1 MLQIVSS
8 SKLVQPAGPLPPQH
22 KSTDRRSPAPPDLTP
37 ERPDP
42 PPAAMEWATVQHL
55 DLRHAGG
62 RRGASARPLQP
73 HAAAFRASQAIVAVA
88 IGTHV
93 VEFDALTGSKIASI
107 DLGARVVRMA
117 YSPTASHIVIAILED
132 ATIRSCDFATE
143 QTLVLHSPEKKTDHV
158 SIDTEVHLALT
169 PLEPIVFFGFHK
181 RMSVTVVG
189 TVEGGRPPTKIKTD
203 LKKPVVNLAC
213 HPRLP
218 VLYVAYAE
226 GLIRAYNIQ
235 TYVVHYTLQLAVD
248 STIKLVG
255 AGAFGFH
262 PTLEWIFIGDRGGT
276 LLAWDVSTERPSMIG
291 ITQAGSQPITSVS
304 WLPTLRLLVTISKDG
319 ALQVWKTRVI
329 INPNRQP
336 METHFFEHAA
346 IETMDITKI
355 LTLQGGEAVYPLPR
369 IRNLAVHPKF
379 NLAAVIFADMSGTE
393 AAKNKAAYTREGRRQ
408 LFAVLQGARGS
419 TAAVLKEKLLA
430 LGSSGILAEHQLQAQ
445 LQEQHLKGQSQLTI
459 SDIARKAFLHSHF
472 MEGHAKSGPISRLP
486 LITISDSGNLLRDV
500 PVCQPFHLE
509 LNFFNQENR
518 VVQYPVRAFYLDG
531 FNLMAHN
538 LSSGADNL
546 YKKLYS
552 TIPSNMECHPKNIV
566 YSPKQHMF
574 LVVFELSGPNG
585 VAHEVVLYW
594 EQTDLQTVNSKGSS
608 IKGRDAAFLGPDDN
622 QYAILEEDRT
632 SLNLFNLKAVATKEA
647 LENNAAVLE
656 ENTFADNVTNPTER
670 QGPMQF
676 TFESEVDR
684 IFSAPLESTMLYVI
698 SGKHIGLAKLLQGY
712 RLSADNGVSITTKTE
727 GKKFIKLKPNESVL
741 QVHWQ
746 TTLRGPVVGILTT
759 QRVMIAS
766 ADLDILS
773 SSSTKYDRGL
783 PSYRSMLWVGPALIF
798 SSATAISMLGW
809 DNKVRSILSTSF
821 PRSVLLG
828 ALNDR
833 LLLVNPTDINPRQK
847 KGVEIR
853 SCLIGLLEPLLIG
866 FATMQQYFE
875 QKLDLSEVLYQI
887 TSRFDSLRVTPR
899 SLDILAKGPPV
910 CGDLAVS
917 LSQAGPQFT
926 QIMRCNYAIKALRF
940 STALSILK
948 DEFLRSRDYP
958 QCPPTSHL
966 FQRFRELGYACIK
979 YGQFDS
985 AKETF
990 EVISD
995 HESMLDLF
1003 ICHLNPSALRRLSQK
1018 LEESATD
1025 SELRRYLERIL
1036 RVRST
1041 GWTQGVFANFAAESM
1056 VPKGPEWAG
1065 GNWEIKTPTNMK
1077 SIPQWEL
1084 AGEVMPYMKTTDAGI
1099 PSVTADHIGVY
1110 LGVMKGRGTVVEVSE
1125 KSLVKAIAAASGDNA
1140 RPASSESTQK
1150 NVANA
1155 GGDSVG
1161 DTLARQLG
1169 VQIASADEQ
1178 AKAAEEFKKT
1188 LYGVVDGGSS
1198 DEDEST
1204 SKTKKIHIRIRD
1216 KPAASTVDVN
1226 KLKEATKQLG
1236 LGPPITRTRSL
1247 SGRPQELN
1255 QAPMQPPGLAPP
1267 AGPAIPNAAV
1277 DLFGTNALV
1286 EPQASSGATC
1296 PVIGGMGVTAGP
1308 IPEDFFQNTIPSQ
1321 QLAARLPPPG
1331 IILSRIAQPAP
1342 GMSAVRPVH
1351 NQNMMANVGLPDGG
1365 VPPQAPMQQ
1374 AQFPQQPGM
1383 PMDPIS
1389 LPDGGVPPQSQPL
1402 PSQPQALPPQ
1412 PHGFQP
1418 AIPAM
1423 SQPIDLSALEGPG
1436 QGKQAP
1442 RPPAPTAVRPGQV
1455 PRGAPAAECYKMGL
1469 AHLEQNQLTDALSCL
1484 DEAFLALAKDQSR
1497 EADIKAQATIC
1508 AQYKI
1513 AVALLQEIARLQRVQ
1528 GAGALS
1534 AKEEMARL
1542 SRHLASLP
1550 IQAKHRINCIR
1561 TAIKRNMEVQNFAYA
1576 KQMLDLLYSK
1586 APPSKQDELKSLIDM
1601 CVQRGLTN
1609 KSIDPFEDPSQ
1620 FCAVTLSR
1628 LSTIG
1633 HDVCDLCGAKFS
1645 ALSAPGCVICG
1656 MGSIKRSDALAGPVP
1671 SPFG

>member
-1 MLQIVSS
+1 MGDREGLRPGKFGSGW
-8 SKLVQPAGPLPPQH
+8 QPNKPLMPEQ
-22 KSTDRRSPAPPDLTP
+22 SRSGAP
-37 ERPDP
+37 
-42 PPAAMEWATVQHL
+42 MEWTTVQHL
-55 DLRHAGG
+55 DLRHSGG
-62 RRGASARPLQP
+62 RRGASARPMQP
-73 HAAAFRASQAIVAVA
+73 HAAAFRSSQAIVAVA

-93 VEFDALTGSKIASI
+93 VEFDALSGSKIASI

-117 YSPTASHIVIAILED
+117 YSPTTSHVVIAILED

-189 TVEGGRPPTKIKTD
+189 TVDGGRPPTKIKTD
-203 LKKPVVNLAC
+203 LKKPIVNLAC

-235 TYVVHYTLQLAVD
+235 TYAVHYTLQLAVD
-248 STIKLVG
+248 STIKLIG

-262 PTLEWIFIGDRGGT
+262 PTLEWIFVGDRGGT

-291 ITQAGSQPITSVS
+291 ITQAGSHPITSVS

-336 METHFFEHAA
+336 METHFFERAA
-346 IETMDITKI
+346 VETMDITKI

-369 IRNLAVHPKF
+369 IKNLAVHPKF

-408 LFAVLQGARGS
+408 LFALLQGARGS

-459 SDIARKAFLHSHF
+459 SDVARKAFLHSHF
-472 MEGHAKSGPISRLP
+472 MEGHAQSGPIPRLP
-486 LITISDSGNLLRDV
+486 LVTISDSSNLLRDV

-509 LNFFNQENR
+509 LNFFNKETR

-552 TIPSNMECHPKNIV
+552 TIPSNVECHPTNMS
-566 YSPKQHMF
+566 YSPKQHLF
-574 LVVFELSGPNG
+574 LVVFELSGTNG
-585 VAHEVVLYW
+585 VVHEVVLYW

-608 IKGRDAAFLGPDDN
+608 IRGRDAAFLGPDDN

-632 SLNLFNLKAVATKEA
+632 GLNLFSLKAVATKEA

-656 ENTFADNVTNPTER
+656 ENTFADNAASATSTER
-670 QGPMQF
+670 QSPLQF

-684 IFSAPLESTMLYVI
+684 IFSSPLESTLLYVI

-712 RLSADNGVSITTKTE
+712 RLSADNGLSITTKTD
-727 GKKFIKLKPNESVL
+727 GKKFIKLKPNETVL
-741 QVHWQ
+741 QAHWQ
-746 TTLRGPVVGILTT
+746 TTLRGPVVGILTN
-759 QRVMIAS
+759 QRVLIAS

-773 SSSTKYDRGL
+773 SSSTKFDRGL

-853 SCLIGLLEPLLIG
+853 ACLVGLLEPLLIG
-866 FATMQQYFE
+866 FATMQQHFE

-887 TSRFDSLRVTPR
+887 TSRFDSLRITPR
-899 SLDILAKGPPV
+899 SLDILTKGPPV

-990 EVISD
+990 EVITD

-1003 ICHLNPSALRRLSQK
+1003 ICHLNPSALRRLAQK

-1065 GNWEIKTPTNMK
+1065 GNWEIKTPTNIK
-1077 SIPQWEL
+1077 NIPQWEL

-1099 PSVTADHIGVY
+1099 PSVVADHIGVY
-1110 LGVMKGRGTVVEVSE
+1110 LGVMKGRGNVVEVSE
-1125 KSLVKAIAAASGDNA
+1125 KSLVKAIAAASSENTQ
-1140 RPASSESTQK
+1140 PVSSASAEKSK
-1150 NVANA
+1150 AIPR
-1155 GGDSVG
+1155 GDSVG

-1169 VQIASADEQ
+1169 VQIASSDEQ
-1178 AKAAEEFKKT
+1178 AKAAEDFKKT
-1188 LYGVVDGGSS
+1188 LYGVVDDGSS

-1216 KPAASTVDVN
+1216 KPAAPTVDVN

-1236 LGPPITRTRSL
+1236 LGPPLSRTRSL
-1247 SGRPQELN
+1247 SGTPQDFN
-1255 QAPMQPPGLAPP
+1255 QAPTQPG
-1267 AGPAIPNAAV
+1267 GPAAAV
-1277 DLFGTNALV
+1277 SPAMPNSAIDLFGTNTLV
-1286 EPQASSGATC
+1286 QPQAPSSSTG
-1296 PVIGGMGVTAGP
+1296 PVIAGMGVTAGP
-1308 IPEDFFQNTIPSQ
+1308 IPEDFFQNTIPSH
-1321 QLAARLPPPG
+1321 QLAAQLPPPG
-1331 IILSRIAQPAP
+1331 IVLSRMAQPAP
-1342 GMSAVRPVH
+1342 GIEQGRPVP
-1351 NQNMMANVGLPDGG
+1351 NQMMANVGLPDGG
-1365 VPPQAPMQQ
+1365 VPPQAPPQQ
-1374 AQFPQQPGM
+1374 SQFPPQQSQFPQQPGI
-1383 PMDPIS
+1383 PMDSIG

-1402 PSQPQALPPQ
+1402 PSQGQFLPSQAQ
-1412 PHGFQP
+1412 GFQLG
-1418 AIPAM
+1418 IPAP

-1436 QGKQAP
+1436 AAKQAA

-1455 PRGAPAAECYKMGL
+1455 PRGAPAAECYKMAL

-1561 TAIKRNMEVQNFAYA
+1561 TAIKRNMEVQNYAYA

-1586 APPSKQDELKSLIDM
+1586 APPTKQDELKSLIDM

-1620 FCAVTLSR
+1620 FCSVTLSR

-1656 MGSIKRSDALAGPVP
+1656 MGSIKRSDALAGGPGPVP